1 MESVI
6 SKGST
11 VDEAIR
17 LGLEKL
23 QATREQVSIEVIQAE
38 KKRLFGL
45 VSQEAVV
52 KITKI
57 SPVQP
62 DQPKAKVWLKNG
74 KLFYECSS
82 AERPTITKGKGVML
96 FRNGEEVHDTITIE
110 EGDEFEVYVK
120 EDEKI
125 DAAWSITVDSRK
137 MQAILTVEPAVRR
150 RYVLNDLPPTKHM
163 RLNAQLQTEVE
174 HTITYEEVANKL
186 KQLRIVYGVN
196 EEKIKEALQANEKVS
211 VVIAE
216 GTPPQEGRDG
226 WVELKVGADQS
237 KKPKVRQDGT
247 VDYRETE
254 IISSV
259 QEGDVIAII
268 HPPQPAI
275 PGRRVTGEL
284 IPVRDTFSVNIQLG
298 KGVAISADG
307 TSLVATQSG
316 RPQIVKKGR
325 TVIASII
332 PKLVHH
338 GDVDLSTG
346 NIRFKGDIEI
356 TGNVQDGMEVEAV
369 GSVVIFQ
376 NVNRAKIQAQQ
387 SILIYHNLIG
397 GTVVSG
403 EQKIVIAELIALLND
418 IRQQLEKMILALQQL
433 VMFSKLEEKDIYI
446 VIKKLLETKFHSLAE
461 AVKKYETVCRN
472 KKDVLG
478 ESWIELGGRLQLCF
492 MAEKPNNFHYLE
504 NFADL
509 LRQINEFTNQYEQTD
524 VDSVELSYALN
535 SVIHCSGDVIVSGK
549 GCYNCNIYA
558 GGKLMIDGILR
569 GGEVYAQKG
578 IQVKEVGSSFGIKTT
593 LVVPKGETIHMDHVW
608 EGTVIQIGKKVY
620 TFLETRKGI
629 CARWDE
635 ETDAIQLGSC

>member
-11 VDEAIR
+11 VDEAVR

-38 KKRLFGL
+38 KKRMFGL

-57 SPVQP
+57 SHAQP
-62 DQPKAKVWLKNG
+62 EQPQAKVWLKDG
-74 KLFYECSS
+74 KLFYECSPT
-82 AERPTITKGKGVML
+82 ERPTITKGKGVRL
-96 FRNGEEVHDTITIE
+96 FCNGKEVHDTVTIE
-110 EGDEFEVYVK
+110 EGDELDVRVE
-120 EDEKI
+120 EAEKI
-125 DAAWSITVDSRK
+125 AASWNITVDSRK
-137 MQAILTVEPAVRR
+137 MQAMLTIEPAIRR
-150 RYVLNDLPPTKHM
+150 QYVLNDLPPAKHM
-163 RLNAQLQTEVE
+163 RLSAQLQTEVE
-174 HTITYEEVANKL
+174 HIVTYEEVASKL
-186 KQLRIVYGVN
+186 KQLRIVHGVN
-196 EEKIKEALQANEKVS
+196 DEKIKEALQANEKVS

-226 WVELKVGADQS
+226 WIELKAGADQS

-247 VDYRETE
+247 VDYREIE

-268 HPPQPAI
+268 HPPEPGL

-284 IPVRDTFSVNIQLG
+284 IPVRDTFPVNIQLG

-325 TVIASII
+325 TVIASVI
-332 PKLVHH
+332 PKLVHQ

-387 SILIYHNLIG
+387 SVFIHHNLIG

-403 EQKIVIAELIALLND
+403 EQKIIIAELTALLHE
-418 IRQQLEKMILALQQL
+418 IRKQL
-433 VMFSKLEEKDIYI
+433 
-446 VIKKLLETKFHSLAE
+446 KK
-461 AVKKYETVCRN
+461 
-472 KKDVLG
+472 
-478 ESWIELGGRLQLCF
+478 
-492 MAEKPNNFHYLE
+492 
-504 NFADL
+504 
-509 LRQINEFTNQYEQTD
+509 
-524 VDSVELSYALN
+524 
-535 SVIHCSGDVIVSGK
+535 
-549 GCYNCNIYA
+549 
-558 GGKLMIDGILR
+558 
-569 GGEVYAQKG
+569 
-578 IQVKEVGSSFGIKTT
+578 
-593 LVVPKGETIHMDHVW
+593 
-608 EGTVIQIGKKVY
+608 
-620 TFLETRKGI
+620 
-629 CARWDE
+629 
-635 ETDAIQLGSC
+635 